1 MIQLK
6 PAAVD
11 LENAAAFVSLSE
23 SAVLRLVREGNF
35 PKPRQLSGRRVAYL
49 VRELEEW
56 VESRPISEI
65 LPPENCGYGRAGKP
79 VEAANASM

>member
-1 MIQLK
+1 MINLK

-11 LENAAAFVSLSE
+11 LEHAAAFVSLSE

-35 PKPRQLSGRRVAYL
+35 PKPRQLSGRRVGYL

-65 LPPENCGYGRAGKP
+65 LPPDNAGYGRAGRP

>member
-11 LENAAAFVSLSE
+11 LETAAAFVSLSE
-23 SAVLRLVREGNF
+23 SAVLRLVREGRF

-56 VESRPISEI
+56 VESRPVSEI
-65 LPPENCGYGRAGKP
+65 LPPDNCGYGRAGKP
-79 VEAANASM
+79 AAEASASM